1 MDLSSKIADSTSKT
15 GADGI
20 VILPAQIAILPANI
34 WIWVTTSG
42 FKRHPCVEGS
52 PYFGGFHLHVV
63 FSCHLSTLFP
73 ALRSPFHATLHSE
86 CWYGDFFKSPAPDTC
101 DLYDFTMHIFPCIHT
116 NTKKTHRK
124 DLRTFYIRSCAST
137 HHQKHISY
145 IYHISMSKKKHK
157 NIHPSLWAMLGQS
170 RTWKFLTNFISEIRQ
185 GCHGDVHGLHLL
197 RLSLQLLCGDGHPS
211 LHSGLGET
219 SWGSSKLYLID
230 WTMGFIVDLW

>member
-42 FKRHPCVEGS
+42 FKRHPCGEGS

-86 CWYGDFFKSPAPDTC
+86 CWYGDFFLITSTWYMWSIWFYNAYFFPA
-101 DLYDFTMHIFPCIHT
+101 
-116 NTKKTHRK
+116 
-124 DLRTFYIRSCAST
+124 YIRI
-137 HHQKHISY
+137 QKKHIGKILEHSTY
-145 IYHISMSKKKHK
+145 DHALQHIIKNIYHISTTSPCRKKTQKYPPFIMGNAGTIK
-157 NIHPSLWAMLGQS
+157 NLEIFDELHFGNSSGVPWGCSWPSPSSPFSAAAVRWRS
-170 RTWKFLTNFISEIRQ
+170 PEPSFRTW
-185 GCHGDVHGLHLL
+185 GDF
-197 RLSLQLLCGDGHPS
+197 
-211 LHSGLGET
+211 
-219 SWGSSKLYLID
+219 
-230 WTMGFIVDLW
+230 MGK